1 MKSIKPGRGPSR
13 MHMVSSIGAALFG
26 VFWCIIAVS
35 IGAVI
40 MLPFGLIFIGIAVY
54 NAWYSYH
61 NATAEDRFSVID
73 IVDEVEEVDPLNVK
87 YGRKREEV
95 SVMENNGTSAEY
107 CPYCGKE
114 LSSDF
119 EFCPKCGKKLP
130 D

>member
-13 MHMVSSIGAALFG
+13 MQMVSSIGAALFG
-26 VFWCIIAVS
+26 VFWCIIAAS

-87 YGRKREEV
+87 YGRKKEGT
-95 SVMENNGTSAEY
+95 SVMENNGTSTEY

>member
-13 MHMVSSIGAALFG
+13 MQMVSSIGAALFG
-26 VFWCIIAVS
+26 VFWCIIAAS
-35 IGAVI
+35 IGAVFMI
-40 MLPFGLIFIGIAVY
+40 PFGLIFIGIAVY

-73 IVDEVEEVDPLNVK
+73 IVDEVEEVDPLNEK
-87 YGRKREEV
+87 YGKKREEV